1 MYYYYILLLCAIIY
15 CYYILSSYVIMHH
28 YYALLVYATII
39 RYLIYTH
46 TILYSS
52 ISILIP
58 FNFPLIFSLV
68 LRLQVEELQ
77 YLDETVEEDEVKL
90 KEREEEGIQLSYMN
104 KLAYLYRRADHALS
118 HSYSSHSSAGH
129 TTTTAATNNSQHHP
143 STTVTTTAAS
153 KNTTGTM
160 VASSSVL
167 AESDQLISAFLP
179 STTTEDGEGVYEEVE
194 YKGSISSSLHN
205 KRSLTDTSDVYNKR
219 AKHTIQE
226 GHSSAHITHT
236 YTYTN
241 NHHGENSSNSDE
253 SEGEEEE
260 EVYNPLDLMNW
271 TSKSTF

>member
-1 MYYYYILLLCAIIY
+1 MHYYYTLI
-15 CYYILSSYVIMHH
+15 
-28 YYALLVYATII
+28 VYANSI
-39 RYLIYTH
+39 RYHYTLIYV
-46 TILYSS
+46 
-52 ISILIP
+52 LI
-58 FNFPLIFSLV
+58 LIFSL
-68 LRLQVEELQ
+68 LFCSYFPLILQVDELQ

-118 HSYSSHSSAGH
+118 HSYSSHSCAGH

-143 STTVTTTAAS
+143 SNTVTTTAAS

-179 STTTEDGEGVYEEVE
+179 STTTDDGEGVYEEVE
-194 YKGSISSSLHN
+194 YNKGSISSSLHN
-205 KRSLTDTSDVYNKR
+205 KRSLTNTNTSNTVYNKR
-219 AKHTIQE
+219 SKHTIQQ
-226 GHSSAHITHT
+226 GHNSDSIAHTGT
-236 YTYTN
+236 DTN
-241 NHHGENSSNSDE
+241 NHRSSDSDNSSDDE
-253 SEGEEEE
+253 SEEEEE